1 MAELVKFYNFSCL
14 KFGRRSAFTTIEM
27 LGGLSISVI
36 LTVIALSG
44 YRVFHRNMPL
54 DQTAGQLS
62 HVCST
67 ARAYAISHN
76 STYTVKIDLTHRNF
90 WIDATDENGNPIVS
104 QVIHPESIHD
114 HVEINEIRFG
124 NTPISSNTS
133 ILPIRFFSDGSAD
146 DVRIFLKLWSQDTNH
161 NEAYYTLRIYGPTG
175 HSKIFKFQRLQT

>member
-1 MAELVKFYNFSCL
+1 MAELVNFYNFSCL
-14 KFGRRSAFTTIEM
+14 KSGRRSAFTTIEM

-133 ILPIRFFSDGSAD
+133 ILPIRFFPDGSAD